1 MAVHNRYCD
10 DYDYEEDYYDC
21 IATTATRRLY
31 YYCDDYHDGADDY
44 KFNYDYRPLLLNYD
58 YDYCSSYYDCYY
70 DDGDDADDDDGD
82 DNEDDDDD
90 ATT

>member
-1 MAVHNRYCD
+1 MSWLSDVCVWNVCDDCDCDQYDCDCYGHLLPLLLSYDLRRYCD

-44 KFNYDYRPLLLNYD
+44 KFNYDYRPLLL
-58 YDYCSSYYDCYY
+58 S
-70 DDGDDADDDDGD
+70 
-82 DNEDDDDD
+82 
-90 ATT
+90 